1 MDCFKKPELRLP
13 VKFRG
18 LTVLFCMAGTTGLEP
33 ATSAVTVNRECV
45 TYSNQEARMARFSS
59 LRHPWE
65 RLLWTYCAHDLCPV
79 DLCPIDAFTPPELS
93 VMRGAIFGI

>member
-1 MDCFKKPELRLP
+1 
-13 VKFRG
+13 
-18 LTVLFCMAGTTGLEP
+18 
-33 ATSAVTVNRECV
+33 
-45 TYSNQEARMARFSS
+45 MARFSS